1 MRVDAMVG
9 HRHAPFCG
17 GFPDVRSDLF
27 ACRKRRPVLRELGL
41 SPLEPL
47 IVPVKVDKASES
59 RIPWGAI
66 VNVNPGPV
74 WPAQR

>member
-17 GFPDVRSDLF
+17 GFPDVRSGLF

-41 SPLEPL
+41 SPLEPV
-47 IVPVKVDKASES
+47 IVPVKVDRASES
-59 RIPWGAI
+59 RIG
-66 VNVNPGPV
+66 NVPLDV
-74 WPAQR
+74 EKLR